1 MERKTSDF
9 DTNGQSE
16 QKKNA
21 TTKQCGRKPPYGNKG
36 IDDTNF
42 KSNTDENDKK
52 LSMIT
57 KKNMSTL
64 QPKKRNDMTN
74 NQRKIWQKTSNVHQQ
89 KPRDMGLN
97 YKKLKINEVH

>member
-1 MERKTSDF
+1 
-9 DTNGQSE
+9 
-16 QKKNA
+16 
-21 TTKQCGRKPPYGNKG
+21 
-36 IDDTNF
+36 
-42 KSNTDENDKK
+42 
-52 LSMIT
+52 MIT